1 LACLTIFNSVKQNGV
16 IMKELKNNFKGVK
29 VTDTDVKLIAALQE
43 KIGAETESEVIRKG
57 IAALAREHKVEVP
70 A

>member
-1 LACLTIFNSVKQNGV
+1 
-16 IMKELKNNFKGVK
+16 MKELKNNFKGVK

-43 KIGAETESEVIRKG
+43 RIGAETESEVIRKG
-57 IAALAREHKVEVP
+57 IAALARELKVKVP